1 MKKYVCM
8 FLTAAILYFIWH
20 NSLQPANLSEQQSL
34 IFAQIAQ
41 YLLQGTVGLGFPL
54 YEADHIIR
62 KLAHMTEFAMLGGAV
77 FCAMRQFRLRRG
89 WVIFLSLLLGLLAA
103 CVDEYLQQ
111 FSPGRAMQLSD
122 VGIDFAGVC
131 LGGGLAARFLMR

>member
-1 MKKYVCM
+1 MKKYV
-8 FLTAAILYFIWH
+8 FILFAVVVLYFIWH

-89 WVIFLSLLLGLLAA
+89 RVIFLSLLLGLLAA
-103 CVDEYLQQ
+103 CVDEFLQQ

-131 LGGGLAARFLMR
+131 LGSGLAARFLMR

>member
-1 MKKYVCM
+1 
-8 FLTAAILYFIWH
+8 
-20 NSLQPANLSEQQSL
+20 
-34 IFAQIAQ
+34 
-41 YLLQGTVGLGFPL
+41 
-54 YEADHIIR
+54 
-62 KLAHMTEFAMLGGAV
+62 MTEFAMLGGAV

-131 LGGGLAARFLMR
+131 LGSGLAARFLMR